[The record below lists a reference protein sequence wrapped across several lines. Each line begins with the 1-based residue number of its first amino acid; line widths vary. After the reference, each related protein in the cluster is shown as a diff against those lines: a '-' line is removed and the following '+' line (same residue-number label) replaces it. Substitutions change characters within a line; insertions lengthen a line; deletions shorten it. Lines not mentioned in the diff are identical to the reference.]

1 MLALCPRI
9 FRGQASAVQMSL
21 DVSCRTETLL
31 TPVMVRHQTDNI
43 LHSNETAVSLQFKQ
57 NIVRT
62 FSRLQAGAGRR
73 MGEERG
79 DLQQSPALDSHRDHG

>member
-1 MLALCPRI
+1 
-9 FRGQASAVQMSL
+9 MSR
-21 DVSCRTETLL
+21 DVSCWAETLL
-31 TPVMVRHQTDNI
+31 TPVMVSVRHQTDNI
-43 LHSNETAVSLQFKQ
+43 LHSAAPVTLRLQFKQ

-62 FSRLQAGAGRR
+62 LDRLQAGAGRR

>member
-1 MLALCPRI
+1 
-9 FRGQASAVQMSL
+9 MSR
-21 DVSCRTETLL
+21 DVSCWAETLL
-31 TPVMVRHQTDNI
+31 TVMVSVRHQTDKI
-43 LHSNETAVSLQFKQ
+43 LHSAAAVILSLQFKQ

-62 FSRLQAGAGRR
+62 LDRLQAGAGCR